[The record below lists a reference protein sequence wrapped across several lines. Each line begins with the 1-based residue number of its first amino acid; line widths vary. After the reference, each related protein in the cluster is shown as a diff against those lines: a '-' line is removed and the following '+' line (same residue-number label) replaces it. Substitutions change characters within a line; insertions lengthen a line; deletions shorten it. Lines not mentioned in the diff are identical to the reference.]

1 MGPELEENCSENTF
15 KEVHRALV
23 NVDALPELF
32 PSVHD
37 TLQASLALPVPLIQ
51 NIKVFESEM
60 EMRSHLASPFTVRT
74 RTVVCAAPP
83 AAPAT
88 RGKLLLSNQIPVT
101 CVALTLGVVWKP
113 LNLKPRPK
121 SGIQSTLVMWT
132 WKVVRKS
139 GHLLVHST
147 SQSIPPLLPA
157 SFPGAWHWLWSL
169 LAHGPSNGKLRLDS
183 CQWLV
188 SFPN

>member
-32 PSVHD
+32 PIVHD

-88 RGKLLLSNQIPVT
+88 RGKLLLSNQLELELESYFYPITCNLWKVT
-101 CVALTLGVVWKP
+101 F
-113 LNLKPRPK
+113 
-121 SGIQSTLVMWT
+121 IQSTTCDLCSLDS
-132 WKVVRKS
+132 RS
-139 GHLLVHST
+139 CLET
-147 SQSIPPLLPA
+147 SQ
-157 SFPGAWHWLWSL
+157 FETTT
-169 LAHGPSNGKLRLDS
+169 
-183 CQWLV
+183 
-188 SFPN
+188 